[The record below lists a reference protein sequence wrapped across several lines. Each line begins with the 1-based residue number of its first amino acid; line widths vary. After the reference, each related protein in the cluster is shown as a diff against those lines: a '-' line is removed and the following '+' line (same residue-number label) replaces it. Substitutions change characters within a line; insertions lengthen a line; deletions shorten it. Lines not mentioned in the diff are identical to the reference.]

1 MIAVFGMSGR
11 HLPHLVFWHKPLFA
25 KGCTIARAET
35 DPAMTDAHS
44 EPLPPVLPPM
54 PADHPVVQGKK
65 TAVLLINLGTP
76 SGTSYG
82 PMRRY
87 LSEFLSDKRVIEYP
101 SWLWQPLLQGI
112 ILSVRPSKSGK
123 AYQSIWREDTDESP
137 LRYFTRRQG
146 ELLGQRLAGD
156 GVVVDW
162 GMRYGEPSIKSRID
176 ALMAMGCERIVLM
189 PLYPQYS
196 ASTTATANDQA
207 FRALMSMRHAPAVR
221 TLPPHHDDPAYIHAL
236 ATSLQKQVSALDFEP
251 QQVILSFH
259 GLPKSYFMKGDPY
272 HCHCAKTARLVTE
285 KLAWPEGMIRLTFQ
299 SRFGPAEWL
308 QPYTDKTLEALP
320 AQGITRV
327 AVATPG
333 FISDCVETLEEIAI
347 EGAEEFREAG
357 GTHFAALPCLNDS
370 VEAIDLLETL
380 ARRELSGWI
389 PSSTD

>member
-1 MIAVFGMSGR
+1 MPDATS
-11 HLPHLVFWHKPLFA
+11 P
-25 KGCTIARAET
+25 TIEGLA
-35 DPAMTDAHS
+35 P
-44 EPLPPVLPPM
+44 PLPAK
-54 PADHPVVQGKK
+54 PADHPGVKAKK

-76 SGTSYG
+76 DGTSYG

-112 ILSVRPSKSGK
+112 ILTVRPSRSGK
-123 AYQSIWREDTDESP
+123 AYRSIWREDTDESP
-137 LRYFTRRQG
+137 LRYFTRRQA
-146 ELLGQRLAGD
+146 ELLGERLTAD
-156 GVVVDW
+156 TDSIAVDW
-162 GMRYGEPSIKSRID
+162 AMRYGNPSIPSRIE
-176 ALMAMGCERIVLM
+176 ALMDAGCDRIVLM

-207 FRALMSMRHAPAVR
+207 FRALMGMRHAPAVR
-221 TLPPHHDDPAYIHAL
+221 TLPPFHDDPAYIEAL
-236 ATSLQKQVSALDFEP
+236 ATSLRTQVEALDFEP
-251 QQVILSFH
+251 QMVLLSFH

-272 HCHCAKTARLVTE
+272 HCHCAKTARLVSE
-285 KLAWPEGMIRLTFQ
+285 HLGWPDGMIRLTFQ

-347 EGAEEFREAG
+347 EGAEEFHAAG
-357 GTHFAALPCLNDS
+357 GEHFAALTCLNDS
-370 VEAIDLLETL
+370 VEAVDLLETL
-380 ARRELSGWI
+380 ARRELMGWVSG
-389 PSSTD
+389 